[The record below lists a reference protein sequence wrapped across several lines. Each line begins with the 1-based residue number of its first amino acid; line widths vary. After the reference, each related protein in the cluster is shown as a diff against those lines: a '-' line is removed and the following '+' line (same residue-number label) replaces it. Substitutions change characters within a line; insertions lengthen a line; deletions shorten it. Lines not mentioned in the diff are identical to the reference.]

1 MLPNPDHTKR
11 KILAHLKESCG
22 ATTQDLAAALG
33 VTVPAIRK
41 HLVDLEEEQYIA
53 GHLEK
58 RCGKGRPQ
66 YVYHLTHKGEEAFPK
81 NYSGLCLDLLGHL
94 ESLCGEQ
101 MVLQLF
107 SAREESLYQQLAPQ
121 LAHLTLDQKVRKL
134 SELLCEAGY
143 QATLTDA
150 GEWLLEQR
158 NCPSIAVARR
168 YKALCQCEMSLYER
182 LLGVPIERV
191 SQIASGAGACRYKI
205 TKA

>member
-11 KILAHLKESCG
+11 KILSHLKESCG
-22 ATTQDLAAALG
+22 GTTQDLAASLG

-41 HLVDLEEEQYIA
+41 HLLDLEEEGYITQQ
-53 GHLEK
+53 LEK

-94 ESLCGEQ
+94 EELHGQQ
-101 MVLQLF
+101 MVFQLF
-107 SAREESLYQQLAPQ
+107 TAREESLYQQLAPQ
-121 LAHLTLDQKVRKL
+121 LAHLSLDEKVRKL

-143 QATLTDA
+143 QATLTED

-168 YKALCQCEMSLYER
+168 YKAICQCEMSLYER
-182 LLGVPIERV
+182 LLGVPITRI